1 MNAPFRVTN
10 RRSGCCSVIEMSG
23 DLDIATAPQLEGVID
38 RMMVIPDHIIADVS
52 QLTFIDST
60 GLRLLMRASELV
72 EHRIWLQGASH
83 QVRRLLDVSGTSEFF
98 CLEEERVKAHRVI
111 AGGRASRTR
120 GLKRESTE
128 PATTL
133 KAGHVYRV
141 IGLSLQLDRKPR
153 AEECFEGLRYVGTVI
168 PYQNGI
174 ADIGDPT
181 EVFYWFSK
189 HHFVLFKAGAFK
201 ADEMLT

>member
-1 MNAPFRVTN
+1 MNASFRVTN
-10 RRSGCCSVIEMSG
+10 RRSGCCSVVEMSG
-23 DLDIATAPQLEGVID
+23 DLDMATAPALEDVID

-52 QLTFIDST
+52 QLTFIDTT

-72 EHRIWLQGASH
+72 ERRIWLQGASN
-83 QVRRLLDVSGTSEFF
+83 QLRRLLDVSGTSEFF
-98 CLEEERVKAHRVI
+98 CLEEERVNAHRVI
-111 AGGRASRTR
+111 ARGRASRAR
-120 GLKRESTE
+120 GLNPKSTE
-128 PATTL
+128 LASTL

-141 IGLSLQLDRKPR
+141 IGRSVQLDRQPR

-168 PYQNGI
+168 PYKDGF
-174 ADIGDPT
+174 ADTGDPT

-189 HHFVLFKAGAFK
+189 HHFVLFKSGAFK